1 LLPPRASILTDLTYW
16 RTADMMWT
24 DFSALLVT
32 VGVTMTWLAA
42 FVRLIDFLDDRLVRE
57 QAPAWSHAIGNA
69 VALVLATSAPTA
81 TSPRTAWV
89 RR

>member
-1 LLPPRASILTDLTYW
+1 
-16 RTADMMWT
+16 MMWA
-24 DFSALLVT
+24 DISALLVT
-32 VGVTMTWLAA
+32 VGVIMTWLPA
-42 FVRLIDFLDDRLVRE
+42 FVGLIDFLDDRLVRE